1 MKLELFIA
9 TTLTALAI
17 YFYFNPI
24 GVEINTPDF
33 QAYEKRNLL
42 EGIDVKP
49 KE

>member
-1 MKLELFIA
+1 MKLDFILA
-9 TTLTALAI
+9 TTLAALAL
-17 YFYFNPI
+17 YFCCYPI
-24 GVEINTPDF
+24 KVEVNAPDF